1 MPCTDTHLCDRTGA
15 IRKPHLQVPKEQ
27 KEISKKHLTSLK
39 TYGIITTKTGEGKPH
54 KPERELIM
62 KKTTMNTILS
72 LIATI
77 DTPEAEAVRAELTAE
92 LNKGAEKAQA
102 NRELYEQVK
111 EIVLSELGDTP
122 VTVAELFEAVKTK
135 LPKGFTKAKVQY
147 ALGHYWESEVIKH
160 AGKVNSY
167 TRA

>member
-1 MPCTDTHLCDRTGA
+1 LLIGRSALVKEEKERHRKDFQRNLKNPLTNPTRCDT
-15 IRKPHLQVPKEQ
+15 IN
-27 KEISKKHLTSLK
+27 
-39 TYGIITTKTGEGKPH
+39 TKTGEGKPH

-77 DTPEAEAVRAELTAE
+77 DTPEAETVRAELTAE
-92 LNKGAEKAQA
+92 LNRGAEKAQA
-102 NRELYEQVK
+102 NRELYEQAK

-122 VTVAELFEAVKTK
+122 VTVAELYEVIKDK
-135 LPKGFTKAKVQY
+135 LPDGFTKAKVQY
-147 ALGHYWESEVIKH
+147 ALGHYWESEVVKH
-160 AGKVNSY
+160 DGKVNSY

>member
-1 MPCTDTHLCDRTGA
+1 MS
-15 IRKPHLQVPKEQ
+15 PKNP
-27 KEISKKHLTSLK
+27 LTSPRIHD
-39 TYGIITTKTGEGKPH
+39 IITTKTGEGKPH
-54 KPERELIM
+54 KPEREMIM

-77 DTPEAEAVRAELTAE
+77 DTPEAEAVRTELTAE
-92 LNKGAEKAQA
+92 LNRGAEKAQA

-111 EIVLSELGDTP
+111 EIVLSELGDVP
-122 VTVAELFEAVKTK
+122 VTAAELFEAVKTK

-147 ALGHYWESEVIKH
+147 ALGHYWESDVVKH
-160 AGKVNSY
+160 SGKVNSY